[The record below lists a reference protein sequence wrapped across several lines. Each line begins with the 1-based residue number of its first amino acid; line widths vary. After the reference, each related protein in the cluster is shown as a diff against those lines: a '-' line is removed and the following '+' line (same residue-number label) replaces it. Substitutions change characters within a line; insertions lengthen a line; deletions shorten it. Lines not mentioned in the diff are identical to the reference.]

1 LINLSS
7 CCWGMHSSL
16 DDHLKLRI
24 TCGTTVLYDWYHV

>member
-7 CCWGMHSSL
+7 CRWGMHSSL

-24 TCGTTVLYDWYHV
+24 TCGTIFLHEWYHV